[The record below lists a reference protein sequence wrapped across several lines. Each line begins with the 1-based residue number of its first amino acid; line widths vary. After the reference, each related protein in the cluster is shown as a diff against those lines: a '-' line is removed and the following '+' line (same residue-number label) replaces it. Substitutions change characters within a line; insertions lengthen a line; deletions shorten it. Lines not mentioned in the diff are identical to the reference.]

1 MTDTTGVARVSHR
14 FSVPAERVYDAFL
27 DVSKARRFLYASPAG
42 EIVQAELDPRVGG
55 AYVIT
60 DQRDGAEVEH
70 SGTYLELERP
80 RRIVLLGLKGDGLM
94 GAGDRVGQS
103 ARDKL
108 GAALFLPSL
117 SLVRSDIAIRRVDA
131 ALLGCSAA
139 LFRWAQGDQG

>member
-60 DQRDGAEVEH
+60 DQRDVPRSSTRARISSS
-70 SGTYLELERP
+70 SGH
-80 RRIVLLGLKGDGLM
+80 GG
-94 GAGDRVGQS
+94 S
-103 ARDKL
+103 C
-108 GAALFLPSL
+108 S
-117 SLVRSDIAIRRVDA
+117 SD
-131 ALLGCSAA
+131 
-139 LFRWAQGDQG
+139 

>member
-1 MTDTTGVARVSHR
+1 MTDTTAVARVSHR

-55 AYVIT
+55 ASVIT

-94 GAGDRVGQS
+94 GPAIAWGRALS
-103 ARDKL
+103 TKL
-108 GAALFLPSL
+108 GAVLFLLSP
-117 SLVRSDIAIRRVDA
+117 SLVRSDFAIRCVDA

-139 LFRWAQGDQG
+139 RFRWAQGGQG